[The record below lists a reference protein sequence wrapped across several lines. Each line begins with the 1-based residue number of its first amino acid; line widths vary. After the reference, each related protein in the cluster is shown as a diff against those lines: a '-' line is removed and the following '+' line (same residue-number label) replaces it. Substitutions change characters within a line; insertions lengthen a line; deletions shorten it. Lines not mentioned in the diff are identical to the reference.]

1 MCGRFARFAG
11 RVSLE
16 ELFGIPLVLPA
27 EPRFN
32 VAPGQAALAVVRG
45 EPGGRTF
52 VEALWGFNLRR
63 ADGRRSVLINARSE
77 SAAAKPAF
85 QDSFRRRRCLVPA
98 DGFFEWSPGPAKR
111 PYFIHRGDR
120 RCLALAG
127 LWRVERDRD
136 GAEHPHFTLLTRD
149 ADATLARIHDRMPVI
164 VPREGFGAWLDGT
177 ARDAAELLAAVPE
190 APLVA
195 TPVGR
200 RVNDPG
206 HDDPGCIAARDEAD
220 GAGPPERLPGF

>member
-11 RVSLE
+11 RTSLE
-16 ELFGIPLVLPA
+16 ELFGIPLLLPA

-32 VAPGQAALAVVRG
+32 IAPGQAALAVRRDAAG
-45 EPGGRTF
+45 AHEFAP
-52 VEALWGFNLRR
+52 AQWGFNLRR
-63 ADGRRSVLINARSE
+63 ADGRRSMLINARSE

-85 QDSFRRRRCLVPA
+85 QESFRRRRCLIPA

-111 PYFIHRGDR
+111 PFFIHRADH

-127 LWRVERDRD
+127 LWRLERERGDE
-136 GAEHPHFTLLTRD
+136 AAHFTILTRD
-149 ADATLARIHDRMPVI
+149 ADAPLQVIHDRMPVI
-164 VPREGFGAWLDGT
+164 VPREAFGAWLDGST
-177 ARDAAELLAAVPE
+177 PDALALLAALPE

-206 HDDPGCIAARDEAD
+206 HDDPGCIAAVPD
-220 GAGPPERLPGF
+220 AGEVGTPARLPGL

>member
-11 RVSLE
+11 RASLE
-16 ELFGIPLVLPA
+16 ELFGIPLALPA

-32 VAPGQAALAVVRG
+32 VAPGQAALAVVRAD
-45 EPGGRTF
+45 PGGRTF

-136 GAEHPHFTLLTRD
+136 GGERPHFTLLTRD
-149 ADATLARIHDRMPVI
+149 ADAALARIHDRMPVI
-164 VPREGFGAWLDGT
+164 VPRDAFRTWLDGT
-177 ARDAAELLAAVPE
+177 ARDAAELLARLPP

-206 HDDPGCIAARDEAD
+206 HDDPGCIAPRDDAD
-220 GAGPPERLPGF
+220 GGGPPDRLPGF